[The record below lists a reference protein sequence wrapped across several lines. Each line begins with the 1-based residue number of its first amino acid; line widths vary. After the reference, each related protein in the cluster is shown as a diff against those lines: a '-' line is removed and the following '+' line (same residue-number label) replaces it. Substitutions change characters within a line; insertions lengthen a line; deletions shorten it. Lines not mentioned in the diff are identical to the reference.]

1 MRYIN
6 IIKYILYHFSDFCYG
21 MNMYFNNIFIQITY
35 QIKYQV
41 QNPQSHGFLSPD
53 RQNKYL
59 FRIDS
64 YKHMYLH
71 VQVRY
76 IIYRQIVASC
86 QLKLSR
92 LQLSG
97 TSNKDL
103 SFLSIAQQIFRK
115 ATRNNLVLLQYI
127 HQTDYQSCVLFKRI
141 PKSLIS
147 YCPFMD
153 NAYDLENTYLSS
165 SWSWENTCMYLLLN
179 RGNYTPTS
187 SFPLHPIILDSR
199 WSNGWVCGHNVRF

>member
-1 MRYIN
+1 MRNIN

-41 QNPQSHGFLSPD
+41 QLQNPQSHGFLSPD

-115 ATRNNLVLLQYI
+115 ATRNNLVLLQCI
-127 HQTDYQSCVLFKRI
+127 HQTGYQTCVLFKRI
-141 PKSLIS
+141 
-147 YCPFMD
+147 Y
-153 NAYDLENTYLSS
+153 
-165 SWSWENTCMYLLLN
+165 
-179 RGNYTPTS
+179 
-187 SFPLHPIILDSR
+187 H
-199 WSNGWVCGHNVRF
+199 